1 MSRYQV
7 RIVFTSTIFQNK
19 IVKFFD
25 THTAAANAMEYIFQK
40 GCHIMTDS
48 DGKVSTYAAPSQILS
63 GHIETVD
70 D

>member
-1 MSRYQV
+1 MAKYQI
-7 RIVFTSTIFQNK
+7 RIVFTSTIFNNK
-19 IVKFFD
+19 IVKSFD
-25 THTAAANAMEYIFQK
+25 TYTAASRTLEYIFQK